1 MIPPP
6 WPSSTS
12 LLNSPQRGISHD
24 NGHNVP
30 LRDVAMEL
38 VLPEQVVTSGV
49 FRELRKDLEA
59 LRAEIDSARPLSPA
73 LVSRIATQ
81 LTEDRVHQSNAI
93 EGNTLTRRETGQVL
107 AAGQV
112 IDVCRR
118 RESLEALNL
127 GKAIA
132 RVQNCMDQKEGY
144 EDENRFLEIHKVLF
158 SDLRDD
164 IAGRYRPNR
173 IMIRGAKYQPPAEPA
188 PLMKQV
194 FEALVDQTVDPL
206 VLATWCHW
214 AIARIH
220 PFEDGNGRMSRLWQD
235 FILLHHQFTPAIIP
249 LSRQTEYYQ
258 ALTEADEGRFDSLLE
273 MVTTEAIRTSQTYLN
288 VIREDDAA
296 LDWAKSLVSE
306 SEQKI
311 DDRLKLEYTRWLA
324 QVGDLREAFRRC
336 VTLLNRSAS
345 DFEFSMFDYDIPPQ
359 STWESLRS
367 EPRTPQTWCFRV
379 TARTAGRQYQYTI
392 FTGKHFRNSSDSALN
407 ITGPLVNL
415 LVSEK
420 CGPDESPI
428 LMGDNSPVR
437 IREILIMNGEL
448 VIGEWDP
455 SEKLLVYRPKVTSMN
470 VAQQFFEDVIR
481 HRLTT

>member
-1 MIPPP
+1 M
-6 WPSSTS
+6 
-12 LLNSPQRGISHD
+12 D
-24 NGHNVP
+24 
-30 LRDVAMEL
+30 L
-38 VLPEQVVTSGV
+38 VLPEQLITSGV
-49 FRELRKDLEA
+49 FRELRKDLGD
-59 LRAEIDSARPLSPA
+59 LRAEIDSARPLSQT
-73 LVSRIATQ
+73 LVSRIVTQ
-81 LTEDRVHQSNAI
+81 LTWDRVHQSNAI
-93 EGNTLTRRETGQVL
+93 EGNTFTRRETGQVL
-107 AAGQV
+107 VAGQV
-112 IDVCRR
+112 TDVGRK
-118 RESLEALNL
+118 RESLEVLNL

-132 RVQNCMDQKEGY
+132 HVQNCMDQKEGY

-158 SDLRDD
+158 TDLRDD
-164 IAGRYRPNR
+164 IAGRYRQDR

-188 PLMKQV
+188 IFMKQV
-194 FEALVDQTVDPL
+194 FAALVDSTVDPL

-249 LSRQTEYYQ
+249 FSRQVEYYD
-258 ALTEADEGRFDSLLE
+258 ALTEADEKRFDSLLE

-296 LDWAKSLVSE
+296 LDWATSLLSE

-324 QVGDLREAFRRC
+324 QVRDLREAFRRC
-336 VTLLNRSAS
+336 VTLLNRRGS

-367 EPRTPQTWCFRV
+367 EPRTPQTWCFRL
-379 TARTAGRQYQYTI
+379 TARIGHRQYQYV
-392 FTGKHFRNSSDSALN
+392 FFAGKHFRNSSDSDLN

-415 LVSEK
+415 IVSEK
-420 CGPDESPI
+420 CGSDESPI
-428 LMGDNSPVR
+428 LLGENSPVR
-437 IREILIMNGEL
+437 LREILIIDGEL
-448 VIGEWDP
+448 VHGEWDQG
-455 SEKLLVYRPKVTSMN
+455 EKQLIYIIKATSMN
-470 VAQQFFEDVIR
+470 VAQKFFEDVIR